1 MVQNKIQLIYHY
13 QFLFEHDLQLLAN
26 VNVFF
31 VDNHV
36 IYQQLYSVQV
46 MFIVMHV
53 SVIMLNDI
61 IDVQHQINR

>member
-46 MFIVMHV
+46 IFIVMHV
-53 SVIMLNDI
+53 SAIMLNDI
-61 IDVQHQINR
+61 IDVQHQIDR